1 MSNVKLLILFN
12 IIIIFLSYKFNKH
25 IMIIYPFVFILLI
38 TLYLQLYYKK
48 KIEGFIDDNERGEE
62 IFSVWDSLDQDTYEE
77 GNNII
82 LDKINQLLK
91 MLIDVEKNI
100 EKKYYDEKCEG
111 EFIVDEAK
119 KDCGY
124 NVYDE
129 KTYKITKQGYDCDH
143 RAGHKERIFKPLCRL
158 NEKCRKDRDCE
169 RGKCVNGECKI
180 DFECNSN
187 KLNNCDEDGCD
198 KLNEN
203 VGYNKYKFTDGR
215 CRIDSCNI
223 KQYDNCDEE
232 GCNDLRD
239 YRFMWDKNDKACI
252 RKDLEVTKCSQYNCP
267 TGYSNINDEF
277 ECRKKLTREEVQE
290 REGDTDLGE
299 GDVSGYLDMC
309 SRNVCCKENYTCE
322 RYYAPDGRD
331 LKNCDSCND
340 GGDCEPECFHGDT
353 IHTYEYYDPS
363 DSEYKKQY
371 YPYKDNKNE
380 GDTFPDESKYCL
392 DFECDKEECLEPA
405 PECSDFDG
413 KEEECDGTEGCNY
426 CLGNCFSGSELPD
439 DCPTSCSGVPPDND
453 NNCKYAYCKYCPES
467 EKCYN
472 ASNEGECPSPPPSCE
487 ERSKEQ
493 CYNASLPAPGERP
506 DQRGNLTYTLG
517 DCAVGND
524 GACRKICTPE
534 SYRTD
539 TCGSDCVYLGFED
552 WPMASN
558 GNGSNEFRAPRSC
571 FDPRSDISNPR
582 FIKPNVFC
590 EFSSSPWFPNLIG
603 DPWCNT

>member
-129 KTYKITKQGYDCDH
+129 KTYKITKQGYGCEH

-392 DFECDKEECLEPA
+392 DFECDKEECLEPPP
-405 PECSDFDG
+405 PECSDFDR
-413 KEEECDGTEGCNY
+413 KEEECDGTEGCKWCGEKGCVEGDNCPLPPPPECSEMDAQDCEQSEKCHFCKCTNEWGEFTGAKWEPGCAGGVSQCVPNTDAGRKTCATSSLIRAPADGRPPRY
-426 CLGNCFSGSELPD
+426 RCRNAPNTCIPGTYFNDEGTPDSNMFCSRSFLGCLGNEQARCEINEEN
-439 DCPTSCSGVPPDND
+439 T
-453 NNCKYAYCKYCPES
+453 
-467 EKCYN
+467 KCTHVF
-472 ASNEGECPSPPPSCE
+472 
-487 ERSKEQ
+487 
-493 CYNASLPAPGERP
+493 PG
-506 DQRGNLTYTLG
+506 N
-517 DCAVGND
+517 
-524 GACRKICTPE
+524 
-534 SYRTD
+534 
-539 TCGSDCVYLGFED
+539 
-552 WPMASN
+552 
-558 GNGSNEFRAPRSC
+558 
-571 FDPRSDISNPR
+571 
-582 FIKPNVFC
+582 
-590 EFSSSPWFPNLIG
+590 
-603 DPWCNT
+603 